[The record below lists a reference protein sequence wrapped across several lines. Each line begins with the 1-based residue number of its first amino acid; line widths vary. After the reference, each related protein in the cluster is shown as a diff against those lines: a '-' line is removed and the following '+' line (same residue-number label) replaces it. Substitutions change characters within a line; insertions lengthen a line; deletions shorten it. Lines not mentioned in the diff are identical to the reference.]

1 MRGKAVT
8 NRKSPA
14 AVMRNPSAARGI
26 ILKCCVA
33 VMAIPQGK
41 YKSGALTKAKIA
53 VQPPQDVFENN
64 RPSSHAIGST
74 MTEMNGTSKNRF
86 INVVGREPLPYLMID
101 AFNIF

>member
-1 MRGKAVT
+1 MGCRIHRYGPTATNLSGKDRIWPGTRIMRGKAVT

-74 MTEMNGTSKNRF
+74 MTE
-86 INVVGREPLPYLMID
+86 
-101 AFNIF
+101 